1 MSFGIV
7 RRLDTDFPEF
17 LTSHHASLRCVACGR
32 AYNAYSNT
40 EKSCCKHTH
49 GIVIANVGEQ
59 TVYAYKYVPKPKT
72 LNPKPWT
79 PNPRPLRLLHMCKCG
94 LSLYLFIRVVHGCVC
109 VFVSLC
115 LCVSFDADR
124 KF

>member
-1 MSFGIV
+1 MMSFDIV
-7 RRLDTDFPEF
+7 TRLDTDFPEF
-17 LTSHHASLRCVACGR
+17 LPSHHASLRCVACGR

-49 GIVIANVGEQ
+49 GIVIANVGGR

-79 PNPRPLRLLHMCKCG
+79 PYPRPLRLLQMCKCG
-94 LSLYLFIRVVHGCVC
+94 LHKDFVSAYQCGTWMCVYACLCVC
-109 VFVSLC
+109 V
-115 LCVSFDADR
+115 
-124 KF
+124 

>member
-59 TVYAYKYVPKPKT
+59 TVYAYKYVPKPKFVCV
-72 LNPKPWT
+72 
-79 PNPRPLRLLHMCKCG
+79 CKCG
-94 LSLYLFIRVVHGCVC
+94 CTQEWATMCTHVV
-109 VFVSLC
+109 C
-115 LCVSFDADR
+115 LCMCSQVCASLAS
-124 KF
+124 